1 MSENLVTISKKIW
14 PRDLAIHEAGHG
26 IAAWFFGYS
35 KVEICLAGT
44 DRVAKTYMHGKVD
57 DCRAVAAW
65 NISYPR
71 KTEELDKYALS
82 SPDIRHAL
90 SDKVS
95 EGIVC
100 SLAGIVAQS
109 RYTGE
114 NICDLMETAG
124 KSDMRDV
131 RDMAEVYHAI
141 GGAEANIQNKS
152 LTRARTLI
160 NLKWWDVIAL
170 AKILENRSHMPDGN
184 FHAIM
189 GTIDSYNPDILTL
202 GDLDA
207 MPVVV

>member
-1 MSENLVTISKKIW
+1 MPENLVTISKKIW

-57 DCRAVAAW
+57 GCRAVAAW

-82 SPDIRHAL
+82 SSDIRQTL
-90 SDKVS
+90 SDKVC

-114 NICDLMETAG
+114 NVCDLMETAG

-141 GGAEANIQNKS
+141 GGVEANIQSKS
-152 LTRARTLI
+152 LSRAHALI
-160 NLKWWDVIAL
+160 DLKWWEIIAL
-170 AKILENRSHMPDGN
+170 AKIIENRSHMPDSN

-189 GTIDSYNPDILTL
+189 GTIDSYTPDLLTL
-202 GDLDA
+202 DYLDA
-207 MPVVV
+207 IPVAV